1 MINPFSDWLRWDH
14 TSRPLTRGRCVE
26 TRIIPSFRRPP
37 AFASFPVP
45 SIPFFFLPL
54 TLLLLLVF

>member
-1 MINPFSDWLRWDH
+1 MNDPFSNRLRWDH
-14 TSRPLTRGRCVE
+14 TSRPLTRRYVE
-26 TRIIPSFRRPP
+26 TRVVPSFRRPP
-37 AFASFPVP
+37 TFTSAPIS